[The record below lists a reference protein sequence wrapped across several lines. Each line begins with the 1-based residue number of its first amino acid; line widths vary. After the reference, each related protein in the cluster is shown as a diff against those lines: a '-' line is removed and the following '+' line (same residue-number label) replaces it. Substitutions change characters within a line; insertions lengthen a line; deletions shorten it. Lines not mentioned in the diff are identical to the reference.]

1 MASSNDETAVR
12 AAIQAF
18 YNAFDEGFNEPADYA
33 TEDWH
38 HINPFG
44 GLDASR
50 EETLDTVRRVHRT
63 FLKGT
68 TDVVQRMSIR
78 FATSDVAVGTVD
90 SVMSG
95 YTLPNGVVHP
105 EGRYIRSFV
114 VVKRGERWLIMQDH
128 NTPVSVP
135 SR

>member
-1 MASSNDETAVR
+1 MSSADDETAVR
-12 AAIQAF
+12 AAIEAF
-18 YNAFDEGFNEPADYA
+18 YEAFDEGFNEPADYA

-63 FLKGT
+63 FLRGS
-68 TDVVQRMSIR
+68 TDTVQHMSVR
-78 FATSDVAVGTVD
+78 FATPDVAVGTVV

-95 YTLPNGVVHP
+95 YTLPSGVDHP
-105 EGRYIRSFV
+105 EGRYIRTFV
-114 VVKRGERWLIMQDH
+114 VVKRADRWLIMQDH
-128 NTPVSVP
+128 NTPVSAP